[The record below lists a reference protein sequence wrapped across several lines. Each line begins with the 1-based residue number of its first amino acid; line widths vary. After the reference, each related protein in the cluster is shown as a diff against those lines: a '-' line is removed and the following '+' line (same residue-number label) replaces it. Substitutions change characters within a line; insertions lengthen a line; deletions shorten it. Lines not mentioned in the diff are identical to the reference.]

1 MATTTVGHVTE
12 LWRYP
17 VKSLGGEPVGQVELG
32 PLGVPGDRR
41 WALRNLDTGKI
52 ISAKLPKLGRETLA
66 LEAGLDDATGSI
78 VVRVTETGE
87 ELGEVGDAG
96 LDAALSARLGVPVR
110 LEQATDAD
118 EVYES
123 WWPEIEG
130 LALSGEI
137 DLPTS
142 LATQRGTFVDLA
154 ALHLLTTASLRRLA
168 DLLPASTIATRR
180 FRPSLVVAPTDAAA
194 DADADEAGDDG
205 WVENA
210 WRERTATLGG
220 ARLAIGSATPRCVM
234 TTLEQPGLPAD
245 RSVLQTL
252 ATENRVTQPGMGDF
266 ACLGIYAEVLEPGPV
281 AVGDPLALDAP
292 G

>member
-1 MATTTVGHVTE
+1 MGSTVGHVTE

-17 VKSLGGEPVGQVELG
+17 VKSLGGETVEQVALG

-52 ISAKLPKLGRETLA
+52 VSAKLPKLGHETLA
-66 LEAGLDDATGSI
+66 LEAGLDDATGTI

-87 ELGEVGDAG
+87 ELGEVGDAE
-96 LDAALSARLGVPVR
+96 LDAALSERLGVPVR
-110 LEQATDAD
+110 LEPATDAD

-130 LALSGEI
+130 LALAGEI

-142 LATQRGTFVDLA
+142 LATQKGTFVDLA
-154 ALHLLTTASLRRLA
+154 ALHLLTTASLQRLA
-168 DLLPASTIATRR
+168 DLLPESTIATRR
-180 FRPSLVVAPTDAAA
+180 FRPSLVVAPTGAAVG
-194 DADADEAGDDG
+194 DGDSDDG
-205 WVENA
+205 WAENA

-245 RSVLQTL
+245 RAVLQTL

-266 ACLGIYAEVLEPGPV
+266 ACLGIYAEVVEPGPV
-281 AVGDPLALDAP
+281 QVGDPLVLDAP